1 MTKKLLKI
9 FFKTFQIEP
18 TLLCGCEF
26 KNLYEHG
33 IEYGTDVCPY
43 IESSNSSYCQTCSYA
58 KEKHAL
64 YPEITNELLLKLICF
79 LAKWKTCCNDEYK
92 IHDTNTDSL
101 KETILL
107 DMIELHNFYKFK
119 GCEKDVVREVQKIFE
134 V

>member
-18 TLLCGCEF
+18 IMLCNCEF
-26 KNLYEHG
+26 KNLYKHG

-43 IESSNSSYCQTCSYA
+43 IELSNSSYCQTCSYA

-92 IHDTNTDSL
+92 IHATNIDSL
-101 KETILL
+101 KETVLL
-107 DMIELHNFYKFK
+107 DSIELYEFTKTK
-119 GCEKDVVREVQKIFE
+119 GCKENVVREVQKLFE